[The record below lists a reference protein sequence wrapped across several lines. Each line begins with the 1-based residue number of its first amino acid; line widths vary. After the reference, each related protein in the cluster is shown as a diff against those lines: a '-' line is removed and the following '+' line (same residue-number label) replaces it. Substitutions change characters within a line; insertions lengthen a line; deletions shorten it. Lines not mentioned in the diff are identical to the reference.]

1 MDDTT
6 SAPRIVKG
14 RHAMATGAG
23 RLIPYELTAPAL
35 IFVTVILMLP
45 LFLMLRLSFLRYDA
59 IQMYLE
65 VFTLDNYIKFFKDEF
80 YQNVLWKTLWVSAV
94 TTILCLIG
102 GIGVA
107 YYMART
113 RSRILQ
119 RYLIIAIVLPLFM
132 GNVART
138 AGWIIILNDG
148 GVLNYVLQS
157 LRLTGEPLHFLY
169 TSGAV
174 ITGLTSVLLPYMIV
188 TLNSVM
194 HNIDISLEEASL
206 N

>member
-1 MDDTT
+1 
-6 SAPRIVKG
+6 
-14 RHAMATGAG
+14 
-23 RLIPYELTAPAL
+23 
-35 IFVTVILMLP
+35 
-45 LFLMLRLSFLRYDA
+45 RYDA
-59 IQMYLE
+59 IQMYVE
-65 VFTLDNYIKFFKDEF
+65 GFTLDNYIKFFKDEF
-80 YQNVLWKTLWVSAV
+80 YQSVLWRTLWISAV
-94 TTILCLIG
+94 TTVLCLIG
-102 GIGVA
+102 GIGVG

-148 GVLNYVLQS
+148 GVANYLLQTFG
-157 LRLTGEPLHFLY
+157 LTGEPLRLLY

-174 ITGLTSVLLPYMIV
+174 MTGLTSVLLPYMIV

-194 HNIDISLEEASL
+194 HNVDISLEEASL
-206 N
+206 NLGAS